1 MKTFLNLIKREF
13 GLFWS
18 NKVLRILFIG
28 APLMYGVLLGYV
40 YSKGKVTDLP
50 IIVVDYDQSS
60 LSRKAIEMMNDNEV
74 LSVARLQFDETN
86 LNRLMIEKDAT
97 CVVIIPK
104 DFEKDV
110 LTKRYP
116 EVTTIINTANVLT
129 ANYSSS
135 ALQLVLGTLKAGT
148 QVETLRKQ
156 GVPENLLMSQ
166 YEPFKTTFIKRT
178 TEAPTICIFCG
189 LVFWLLCFS
198 RYCYWGLL
206 FLLLPNLKTALSN
219 IWYKKAVLHL
229 C

>member
-28 APLMYGVLLGYV
+28 APLMYGILLGYV

-50 IIVVDYDQSS
+50 IIVVDYDQSA

-104 DFEKDV
+104 DFE
-110 LTKRYP
+110 
-116 EVTTIINTANVLT
+116 
-129 ANYSSS
+129 
-135 ALQLVLGTLKAGT
+135 
-148 QVETLRKQ
+148 RKWT
-156 GVPENLLMSQ
+156 EN
-166 YEPFKTTFIKRT
+166 
-178 TEAPTICIFCG
+178 
-189 LVFWLLCFS
+189 
-198 RYCYWGLL
+198 
-206 FLLLPNLKTALSN
+206 
-219 IWYKKAVLHL
+219 
-229 C
+229 

>member
-50 IIVVDYDQSS
+50 IIVVDYDQSA

-116 EVTTIINTANVLT
+116 EVTTIVNTANVLT

-135 ALQLVLGTLKAGT
+135 ALQLVLGPSKQEHRSKHCANK
-148 QVETLRKQ
+148 EFRK
-156 GVPENLLMSQ
+156 
-166 YEPFKTTFIKRT
+166 
-178 TEAPTICIFCG
+178 IC
-189 LVFWLLCFS
+189 
-198 RYCYWGLL
+198 
-206 FLLLPNLKTALSN
+206 
-219 IWYKKAVLHL
+219 
-229 C
+229 